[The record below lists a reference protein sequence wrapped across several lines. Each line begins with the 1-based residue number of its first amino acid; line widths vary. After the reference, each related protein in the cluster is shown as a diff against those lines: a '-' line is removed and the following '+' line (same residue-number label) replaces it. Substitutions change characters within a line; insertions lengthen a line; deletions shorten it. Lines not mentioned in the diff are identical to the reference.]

1 MFIIPILLIFHD
13 ENQTFTAHA
22 SLRVGC
28 LAKSNLDTEEFYLF
42 LRSENTWS
50 NLPGHSDD
58 DHPVYYDSIMSMLM
72 SLGSGEV
79 NEIDL
84 PGVVGAYVLN
94 SRPDYRIT
102 CVVRMNKENLAFRDL
117 RGNRDNQSGSNRR
130 SSSD

>member
-50 NLPGHSDD
+50 NLPGHSD
-58 DHPVYYDSIMSMLM
+58 
-72 SLGSGEV
+72 
-79 NEIDL
+79 
-84 PGVVGAYVLN
+84 
-94 SRPDYRIT
+94 
-102 CVVRMNKENLAFRDL
+102 
-117 RGNRDNQSGSNRR
+117 GSNRDLPPIDYVAADGKAAGFNTALLAEIAKRLKINIKTVYVNTASRTASLSSGR
-130 SSSD
+130 SDVVFWYQVRENAETKQNRKS